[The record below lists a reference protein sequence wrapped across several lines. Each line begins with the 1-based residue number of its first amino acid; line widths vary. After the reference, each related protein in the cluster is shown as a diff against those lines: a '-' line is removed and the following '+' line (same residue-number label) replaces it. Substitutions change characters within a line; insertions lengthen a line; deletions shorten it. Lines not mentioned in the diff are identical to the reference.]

1 MTDWLDN
8 TNKKGQQPNEIFDIS
23 EEQDKAYRE
32 KDKEAREEY
41 EKRKKEGE
49 QRSIETGKQSQK
61 EEAMRIG
68 GKALRSVIMGL
79 LASLIKDIIRKL
91 IVWFRSGTR
100 KLSTFID
107 SVKEAIKSFVSNIK
121 EHLLNA
127 GNTLVTTIA
136 TAIFGPVIG
145 ALKKA
150 WIFLKQG
157 YKSLK
162 DAIAF
167 LKDPANR
174 EMPFSIKLMNVGKIV
189 IAGLTAGGA
198 IVLGELIEKAL
209 MSIPVFAIQIPLM
222 GSLASLLGIFFGAM
236 ISGLIGALALNFID
250 RKIAARQ
257 KELNL
262 SQQYDQRNGIIMTQE
277 RLLAVSEIQ
286 IQEKKAR
293 TANDIG
299 YRHKEAAE
307 AARDICTAIESN
319 SMNSDDLH
327 FQNNQSLDNIN
338 NLLNDI

>member
-1 MTDWLDN
+1 
-8 TNKKGQQPNEIFDIS
+8 
-23 EEQDKAYRE
+23 
-32 KDKEAREEY
+32 
-41 EKRKKEGE
+41 
-49 QRSIETGKQSQK
+49 
-61 EEAMRIG
+61 
-68 GKALRSVIMGL
+68 
-79 LASLIKDIIRKL
+79 
-91 IVWFRSGTR
+91 
-100 KLSTFID
+100 
-107 SVKEAIKSFVSNIK
+107 
-121 EHLLNA
+121 
-127 GNTLVTTIA
+127 
-136 TAIFGPVIG
+136 
-145 ALKKA
+145 
-150 WIFLKQG
+150 
-157 YKSLK
+157 
-162 DAIAF
+162 
-167 LKDPANR
+167 
-174 EMPFSIKLMNVGKIV
+174 
-189 IAGLTAGGA
+189 
-198 IVLGELIEKAL
+198 

-262 SQQYDQRNGIIMTQE
+262 SQRYDQRNGIIMTQE